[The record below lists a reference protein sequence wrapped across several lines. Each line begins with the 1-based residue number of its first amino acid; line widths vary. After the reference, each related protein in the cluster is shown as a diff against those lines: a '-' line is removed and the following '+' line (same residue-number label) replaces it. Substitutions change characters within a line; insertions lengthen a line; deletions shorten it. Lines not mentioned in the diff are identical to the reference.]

1 MIPVLLFG
9 AAALYTVAIHSA
21 INDLKEEIE
30 EIQDESQQM
39 IDETRELIDVTNE
52 NLKGAC
58 SKAFE
63 QRENIYKTTLKKA
76 TEITNKI
83 KIKEENVVLCNERQ
97 EVVDKIS
104 SIKESTFAKSPNL
117 IAGTAIGAV
126 GAYLGAA
133 AGGVIVST
141 IVGVKMTIKVDE
153 AKEERARIRCE
164 CEDAKT
170 QCTKVR
176 YTTNTINNSIEV
188 IYRLNQMLEYS
199 LINAEKILNEKGENI
214 NNWTIDERNSIRSMF
229 NLTSA
234 VSEIL
239 STQMLTKGGN
249 ISTKYKQIINETSKK
264 LDIE

>member
-9 AAALYTVAIHSA
+9 AAALYTVASHSA

-104 SIKESTFAKSPNL
+104 SIKVQTL
-117 IAGTAIGAV
+117 
-126 GAYLGAA
+126 
-133 AGGVIVST
+133 
-141 IVGVKMTIKVDE
+141 
-153 AKEERARIRCE
+153 
-164 CEDAKT
+164 
-170 QCTKVR
+170 
-176 YTTNTINNSIEV
+176 
-188 IYRLNQMLEYS
+188 
-199 LINAEKILNEKGENI
+199 
-214 NNWTIDERNSIRSMF
+214 
-229 NLTSA
+229 
-234 VSEIL
+234 
-239 STQMLTKGGN
+239 
-249 ISTKYKQIINETSKK
+249 
-264 LDIE
+264 

>member
-9 AAALYTVAIHSA
+9 AAALYTVASHSA

-58 SKAFE
+58 SKAFK

-104 SIKESTFAKSPNL
+104 SIKESTFAKKSKPYSRYSNWCCRSIFRSSGRWGNCL
-117 IAGTAIGAV
+117 YYCWSENDYKKLMKQKKKEQEYV
-126 GAYLGAA
+126 
-133 AGGVIVST
+133 VS
-141 IVGVKMTIKVDE
+141 VKMQKHSVQ
-153 AKEERARIRCE
+153 R
-164 CEDAKT
+164 
-170 QCTKVR
+170 
-176 YTTNTINNSIEV
+176 
-188 IYRLNQMLEYS
+188 
-199 LINAEKILNEKGENI
+199 
-214 NNWTIDERNSIRSMF
+214 
-229 NLTSA
+229 
-234 VSEIL
+234 
-239 STQMLTKGGN
+239 
-249 ISTKYKQIINETSKK
+249 
-264 LDIE
+264 